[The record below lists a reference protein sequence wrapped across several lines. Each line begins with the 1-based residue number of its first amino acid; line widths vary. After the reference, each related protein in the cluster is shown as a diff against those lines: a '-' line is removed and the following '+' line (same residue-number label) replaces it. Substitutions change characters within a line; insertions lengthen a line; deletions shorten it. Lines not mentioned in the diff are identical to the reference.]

1 MACLNKALASFFCYI
16 MESSKHFGVKTMF
29 QSLLKIA
36 NELNQHNIHWAL
48 GGSMM
53 LLYHG
58 LAEDAHDI
66 DLMVTVDDFL
76 IASSVL
82 LSLGIKLKKRVE
94 ISPLYQ
100 TENFA
105 EYKIDGYDVDLM
117 AGLQI
122 SHKNGIYRYCFDE
135 LSVTDSKW
143 HDGVKINYAS
153 LEDWYVLYLLMPHR
167 SIKVQK
173 IEHHLIKIQIKHPL
187 LLERALRGNLP
198 EPVKNRVEGILYQT
212 HPEYKV
218 I

>member
-1 MACLNKALASFFCYI
+1 
-16 MESSKHFGVKTMF
+16 MF
-29 QSLLKIA
+29 QTLIKIA
-36 NELNQHNIHWAL
+36 NELNQHNVHWAL
-48 GGSMM
+48 GGSLM
-53 LLYHG
+53 LLHHG
-58 LAEDAHDI
+58 LVDDAHDI
-66 DLMVTVDDFL
+66 DLMVTIEDFK
-76 IASSVL
+76 IASHVL
-82 LSLGIKLKKRVE
+82 DALGIRMKNRDE
-94 ISPLYQ
+94 ISTLYQ
-100 TENFA
+100 TEYFV
-105 EYKIDGYDVDLM
+105 EYKVDGYDVDLM

-122 SHKNGIYRYCFDE
+122 SHANGIYRYCFDE

-143 HDGVKINYAS
+143 HDDVKINYAS

-173 IEHHLIKIQIKHPL
+173 IEHHLVKIQIKHPL